1 MRVSVAWL
9 KEYVDCE
16 LAPSELA
23 DLLTMAGLE
32 VEGVEEKEPELKGVV
47 VGEIASIAPHPR
59 ADRLSLC
66 RVKVGTKTCAIVC
79 GARNMREGDKVA
91 VALAGAELP
100 GGVRIKKTEIRGEP
114 SEGMICSEAEL
125 GLTASAEG
133 VMILPLEAPAGA
145 LVADLLSLRDS
156 ILEISVTPNRGDCLS
171 MIGIARE
178 VAALT
183 GARFHPPT
191 PELQEGEGRV
201 EEMVRVSVRDA
212 DLCPRYSARLITGV
226 RIGPS
231 PLWLRTRLEDAGV
244 RSINNVVDVTNY
256 VMLEYGQPLH
266 AFDFDLLAGGE
277 IVVKRAAEGE
287 RFVTLDGVE
296 RVLKRDTLMI
306 CDASRPVAIGG
317 VMGGVNSEIREETS
331 RVLLES
337 AYFAPEGI
345 RRTSTALGLQTE
357 SSYRFERGIDPEG
370 VLVASARASA
380 LLAQLA
386 GGEIAKGVIDCY
398 PTPLPRP
405 EIRLRV
411 PKVSALLGI
420 SLGHEEVDGIL
431 KRLQME
437 VKEDQ
442 GEAWVISPP
451 AFRGDITREIDLI
464 EEIGRLKGYDH
475 IPVQTPK
482 MWVVPFRQERAREV
496 EERVKAV
503 LVGLGFYEVI
513 TFSFIAPESLQA
525 LRLLPGDPRLRPL
538 ALLNPLAEVQSVMRT
553 TLLPGLLETARYNL
567 NHKNRDLKIFE
578 LREIY
583 RPRAGERLPEERRVL
598 AGLAMGAVAEEGWN
612 VARQEVDF
620 YYAKGCVELI
630 LAEVRAPSP
639 TFAHVEG
646 IPYLHPRKGAIVR
659 LEGEE
664 IGVGGELHPEVA
676 HAFELPEG
684 VLVFE
689 LDLATVA
696 DRFSRDIT
704 FTPLPRFP
712 SVVRDVAVTV
722 DEGMSAGE
730 IMQIIRGVNDTS
742 IEAVE
747 VFDRYQGDPIPGGR
761 KGLAYRITYR
771 SPDRTLTDEEVNEIH
786 QGVLARLEQVSAL
799 TIR

>member
-1 MRVSVAWL
+1 
-9 KEYVDCE
+9 
-16 LAPSELA
+16 
-23 DLLTMAGLE
+23 
-32 VEGVEEKEPELKGVV
+32 
-47 VGEIASIAPHPR
+47 
-59 ADRLSLC
+59 
-66 RVKVGTKTCAIVC
+66 
-79 GARNMREGDKVA
+79 
-91 VALAGAELP
+91 
-100 GGVRIKKTEIRGEP
+100 
-114 SEGMICSEAEL
+114 
-125 GLTASAEG
+125 
-133 VMILPLEAPAGA
+133 
-145 LVADLLSLRDS
+145 
-156 ILEISVTPNRGDCLS
+156 
-171 MIGIARE
+171 
-178 VAALT
+178 
-183 GARFHPPT
+183 
-191 PELQEGEGRV
+191 
-201 EEMVRVSVRDA
+201 
-212 DLCPRYSARLITGV
+212 
-226 RIGPS
+226 
-231 PLWLRTRLEDAGV
+231 
-244 RSINNVVDVTNY
+244 
-256 VMLEYGQPLH
+256 
-266 AFDFDLLAGGE
+266 
-277 IVVKRAAEGE
+277 
-287 RFVTLDGVE
+287 
-296 RVLKRDTLMI
+296 
-306 CDASRPVAIGG
+306 
-317 VMGGVNSEIREETS
+317 
-331 RVLLES
+331 
-337 AYFAPEGI
+337 
-345 RRTSTALGLQTE
+345 
-357 SSYRFERGIDPEG
+357 
-370 VLVASARASA
+370 
-380 LLAQLA
+380 
-386 GGEIAKGVIDCY
+386 
-398 PTPLPRP
+398 
-405 EIRLRV
+405 V